1 MSAAAVNA
9 DRALAFDT
17 IRHDIDRVDASLAA
31 RAARV
36 PTATLHEAGG
46 RIGALPHAIKPV
58 DKAMRLSGPAV
69 TVHSPGG
76 DNLWIH
82 RALYVAQPGDVLVVY
97 VSDAP
102 DFGYW
107 GEIMSTAAKVRQLG
121 GLVIAG
127 CVRDI
132 DLLEQIGFPVFATGL
147 CIRGTGKDHLARGW
161 VNHPVRIGDFTV
173 SAGDLVVGDRDGV
186 VAIGRA
192 RAGEVVTAAE
202 HREAKEADVLRR
214 IAAGDRTLE
223 VYNF

>member
-1 MSAAAVNA
+1 M
-9 DRALAFDT
+9 T
-17 IRHDIDRVDASLAA
+17 TGLAA
-31 RAARV
+31 KPTVNQPTVRQEIERVEPGLVVRASRL
-36 PTATLHEAGG
+36 PSATLHEAYG
-46 RIGALPHAIKPV
+46 RGGALPHAIKPV
-58 DKAMRLSGPAV
+58 HPSMKVCGPAV

-82 RALYVAQPGDVLVVY
+82 RALYVAKPGDVLVVH

-107 GEIMSTAAKVRQLG
+107 GEIMSTAAKACRLG

-147 CIRGTGKDHLARGW
+147 CIRGTGKDPIARGW
-161 VNHPVRIGDFTV
+161 VNHPVRFGDVTV
-173 SAGDLVVGDRDGV
+173 AEGDLIVGDRDGV
-186 VAIGRA
+186 VAIERRRA
-192 RAGEVVTAAE
+192 NQVVSAAE
-202 HREAKEADVLRR
+202 LREAKEADVLRR
-214 IAAGDRTLE
+214 IAAGERTLE

>member
-1 MSAAAVNA
+1 MSAAQPA
-9 DRALAFDT
+9 DPSLAYPT
-17 IRHDIDRVDASLAA
+17 IRHEIERIDADLVL
-31 RAARV
+31 RAGRL

-58 DKAMRLSGPAV
+58 HPGMKLSGSAV

-82 RALYVAQPGDVLVVY
+82 RALYVARPGDVLVVY
-97 VSDAP
+97 VNDTP

-107 GEIMSTAAKVRQLG
+107 GEIMSTAAKVRGLG

-127 CVRDI
+127 CVRDV

-147 CIRGTGKDHLARGW
+147 CIRGTGKDPIARGW
-161 VNHPVRIGDFTV
+161 VDHPVRLADITV
-173 SAGDLVVGDRDGV
+173 GAGDLIVGDRDGV
-186 VAIGRA
+186 VAIPRERA
-192 RAGEVVTAAE
+192 AEVVAAAE
-202 HREAKEADVLRR
+202 QREAKEAGVLQR
-214 IAAGDRTLE
+214 IAAGERTLE